1 MIKKKQKPS
10 EQSYELNLNTIQYV
24 AQSKVTGF
32 LEFIR
37 TQGVMG
43 LAIGFMLGDK
53 IKNLVNSFV
62 MDILNPVMV
71 SVSGKSGNLVDAR
84 ITIFGAEIFW
94 GKFASTFIDFILM
107 AAIIYFIFKGLGLD
121 KLDKPK
127 EQ

>member
-1 MIKKKQKPS
+1 MLKKKPKPS
-10 EQSYELNLNTIQYV
+10 QESYELNLNTIQYS
-24 AQSKVTGF
+24 AKSKITGF

-37 TQGVMG
+37 TQGVIG

-62 MDILNPVMV
+62 TDILNPVIV
-71 SVSGKSGNLVDAR
+71 SFSGNKGNLVEAR
-84 ITIFGAEIFW
+84 IDVFGADILW
-94 GKFASTFIDFILM
+94 GKFTSTFIDFLLM

-127 EQ
+127 E

>member
-1 MIKKKQKPS
+1 VAKNKDKNS
-10 EQSYELNLNTIQYV
+10 DLNILNIEYI
-24 AQSKVTGF
+24 AKDKVSGF
-32 LEFIR
+32 FDFIR

-62 MDILNPVMV
+62 TDILNPLLMKM
-71 SVSGKSGNLVDAR
+71 SGSAGTLVEAK
-84 ITIFGAEIFW
+84 INIFGAELLL
-94 GKFASTFIDFILM
+94 GRFASTFIDFLIM

-127 EQ
+127 ES